1 MLLGIIGSFFA
12 ALGFGVLFNIKGKNL
27 VLAAIGGMLGATMY
41 RLAQE
46 FGCGEMASM
55 LLGSVSLSLYAEIL
69 ARVCHTPVTT
79 FLVCALIPLVPGGG
93 MYRTM
98 LAAIQGHV
106 LEALTIGVETM
117 AIAGILVLGI
127 LMVSTLMKAIFRP
140 KKVSDAA

>member
-1 MLLGIIGSFFA
+1 MLLAIVGSFLA

-27 VLAAIGGMLGATMY
+27 VLAAIGGMLG
-41 RLAQE
+41 
-46 FGCGEMASM
+46 
-55 LLGSVSLSLYAEIL
+55 
-69 ARVCHTPVTT
+69 
-79 FLVCALIPLVPGGG
+79 
-93 MYRTM
+93 
-98 LAAIQGHV
+98 AAIQGHV